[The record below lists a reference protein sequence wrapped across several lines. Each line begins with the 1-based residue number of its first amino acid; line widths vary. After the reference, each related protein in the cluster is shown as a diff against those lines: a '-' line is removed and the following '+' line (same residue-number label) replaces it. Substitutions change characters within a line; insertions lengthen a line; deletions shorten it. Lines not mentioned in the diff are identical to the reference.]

1 MRVALIL
8 ASATLAGAFGGAIAY
23 GVGHMNMAH
32 GLSAWRWLFII
43 EGAPSCVSAI
53 FVWFILPDYPETAS
67 WLSEDEKALAAKRL
81 EVEGSKGGAHAM
93 TWQDAKDV
101 LLDWRLYAHYL
112 VSPLQ
117 SVHATQPRKEVGKK
131 GKDSYLTLL
140 ETGLLWYLSAIL
152 QSFTFHPFNYQR
164 TRVYQSE
171 STAHDSASM
180 GSGVRRN
187 NSCRLVRRLF

>member
-1 MRVALIL
+1 
-8 ASATLAGAFGGAIAY
+8 
-23 GVGHMNMAH
+23 MAH

-53 FVWFILPDYPETAS
+53 LVWFILPDYPETAS

-81 EVEGSKGGAHAM
+81 EIEGSKGGAHAM

-101 LLDWRLYAHYL
+101 LIDWRLYAHYL

-117 SVHATQPRKEVGKK
+117 SVHAIQPPPKK
-131 GKDSYLTLL
+131 KKKKKKKKKDSYLTLL
-140 ETGLLWYLSAIL
+140 ETGLLWNLSAIL
-152 QSFTFHPFNYQR
+152 QSLAFYPLDYQR
-164 TRVYQSE
+164 TRIYQSE
-171 STAHDSASM
+171 STAHDSTSM

-187 NSCRLVRRLF
+187 NSYRLVRRLLQ